1 MIYKVHSFSIRK
13 MEYRGQ
19 IAIASIK
26 DVVNDP
32 YYKYK
37 ALIETGNLSKKECY
51 VAYRKRP
58 EFINENILVR
68 FELPFEVS
76 NLNLEGKLTSNF
88 ITSNLPKDFESS
100 SSDDLIFYL
109 MWARR
114 MMDGKGAPIL
124 SKIRNF
130 YDIGIIQSILH
141 FGYTNDYSGIQ
152 PYRLHVGTQPE
163 VMKNSDNKILSARDA
178 IYQYLERMY
187 KQPESQALPR
197 VVTIDEK
204 IKGLK
209 SIVME
214 ELHETGLTLIEM
226 EPQQ

>member
-1 MIYKVHSFSIRK
+1 
-13 MEYRGQ
+13 MECRGQ
-19 IAIASIK
+19 IAIASIF
-26 DVVNDP
+26 DTVNDA

-51 VAYRKRP
+51 VAYRGNPNK
-58 EFINENILVR
+58 LKGSVVVR
-68 FELPFEVS
+68 FELPFEEIS

-88 ITSNLPKDFESS
+88 ITSNLPKDFESA
-100 SSDDLIFYL
+100 SSDEVIFYG
-109 MWARR
+109 MWTRR
-114 MMDGKGAPIL
+114 MRDGKGAPIL

-130 YDIGIIQSILH
+130 YDIGITQSILH
-141 FGYTNDYSGIQ
+141 FGYTNDYSDIK

-163 VMKNSDNKILSARDA
+163 VMTNSDNKVLSARDA
-178 IYQYLERMY
+178 IYRYLERMY

-197 VVTIDEK
+197 AVTIDEK
-204 IKGLK
+204 IKSLK
-209 SIVME
+209 SIVMK